1 MIIFY
6 TDRFIPERFAA
17 TTYGPF
23 ILIRPAYRGDK
34 GLLEHEKIHVWQW
47 LWSAGLH
54 GLAYRFSRCYRLAA
68 EVAAY
73 AEQAKHY
80 SDDRRPVFA
89 RHIATLYDLDVTEAE
104 ALSLLRGNN

>member
-1 MIIFY
+1 VITIH
-6 TDRFIPERFAA
+6 TERFIPKRFAA
-17 TTYGPF
+17 TTYGPI
-23 ILIRPAYRGDK
+23 ILIRPAHRGDK

-47 LWSAGLH
+47 VWSAGLH
-54 GLAYRFSRCYRLAA
+54 GLAYRFSRGYRLAA

-80 SDDRRPVFA
+80 PDDRRPVFA
-89 RHIATLYDLDVTEAE
+89 SHIATLYDLDVTEAE